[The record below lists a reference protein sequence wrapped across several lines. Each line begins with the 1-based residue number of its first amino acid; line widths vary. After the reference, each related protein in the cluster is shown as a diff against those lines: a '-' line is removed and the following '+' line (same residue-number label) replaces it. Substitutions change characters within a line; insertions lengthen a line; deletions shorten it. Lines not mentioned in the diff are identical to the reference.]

1 VKKSGGAI
9 MKTHCS
15 GWLQLKNDGVF
26 DVLFVVYDF

>member
-1 VKKSGGAI
+1 